1 MIRKIIKL
9 KNVWKYKNYSFSW
22 WTENEL
28 WSVNLIYWENTYWK
42 STLTAV
48 FKSLKTK
55 NKDYIFWRKTFLT
68 SEIQEVEILIDWK
81 ITKLSDSDFWNENI
95 EIFDTDFVS
104 KNVFYWDEIWKNQQW
119 NLYEIFLDEN
129 IKKDRIEIEE
139 LKIKKETLEKEKKDY
154 ISDNYKLTVK
164 IEEFEKIK
172 ENNKI
177 DDEIKNKETEIKQV
191 KNITEIKK
199 LLTSSIFLYDFSS
212 LKESFLKTLD
222 TSVEINIESHLND
235 NLSDKIKGRNFITT
249 WLDLLKS
256 DNCVFCGQKLD
267 EKAKELIDNYRNI
280 FSKTYEDLK
289 NEIKQKWDKF
299 LNIDFE
305 KEVLKF
311 SNLEITF
318 DEIDYQKFYEYKKNI
333 DEKIKEKQ
341 LDLNKLLDFSSDS
354 DFIEFEKIYEEIK
367 SKINNLKT
375 ILENPRNLVD
385 LEKEFSFLNNQ
396 KIRYEQKYIDLFTKI
411 KDFDTSIKSLKNEI
425 DTKNTELSKKV
436 EDIFKENLNNINW
449 FLWKMNATFHLKDL
463 RAVKNMTLNT
473 SHYCD
478 YSFVFND
485 TYEVKISNKQNQKD
499 DEKDDLPH
507 FKNTLSDSEKRT
519 LAFAFFLSK
528 LKNDINLENKIIILD
543 DPFSS
548 FDENRKE
555 KTIQLFRD
563 IKNNDWKI
571 PKQKIILTHEKWFF
585 SKCYNEFPKDWLKT
599 FKITS
604 SVLSWSNIITYSED
618 EFLTEEYFENLKY
631 IKSSYENSTN
641 LNEALKK
648 VRPCTEHILKR
659 KYYFYLNEDKS
670 LLQSWSISKF
680 LEKIGNKCLCK
691 DDIINL
697 NLHEEMHD
705 NHPVMRLN
713 EVEKIGKL
721 KEFIDLIQKI

>member
-1 MIRKIIKL
+1 M
-9 KNVWKYKNYSFSW
+9 
-22 WTENEL
+22 
-28 WSVNLIYWENTYWK
+28 
-42 STLTAV
+42 
-48 FKSLKTK
+48 
-55 NKDYIFWRKTFLT
+55 
-68 SEIQEVEILIDWK
+68 
-81 ITKLSDSDFWNENI
+81 
-95 EIFDTDFVS
+95 
-104 KNVFYWDEIWKNQQW
+104 
-119 NLYEIFLDEN
+119 YEIFLDEN
-129 IKKDRIEIEE
+129 IKKDRVEIEE
-139 LKIKKETLEKEKKDY
+139 LKNKKETLEKEKKEY
-154 ISDNYKLTVK
+154 IFENYKLSIK
-164 IEEFEKIK
+164 IDDFEEIK

-177 DDEIKNKETEIKQV
+177 DDEIKNKEIEIKQV

-222 TSVEINIESHLND
+222 TSVEKNIESHLND
-235 NLSDKIKGRNFITT
+235 NLNDKVKGRNFITT
-249 WLDLLKS
+249 WLNLLKS
-256 DNCVFCGQKLD
+256 EKCVFCGQKLD
-267 EKAKELIDNYRNI
+267 EKAIELIENYKKI
-280 FSKTYEDLK
+280 FSITYEELK
-289 NEIKQKWDKF
+289 SEIKLKWDKF

-318 DEIDYQKFYEYKKNI
+318 DSIDYQKFYEYKKNI

-341 LDLNKLLDFSSDS
+341 LDLNKLLDFSSDN

-367 SKINNLKT
+367 WKVNELKT
-375 ILENPRNLVD
+375 SLENPKNLVD
-385 LEKEFSFLNNQ
+385 LEKELSFLNNQ

-411 KDFDTSIKSLKNEI
+411 KDFDTGIKNLKNEI

-436 EDIFKENLNNINW
+436 EDIFKENLNNING
-449 FLWKMNATFHLKDL
+449 FLWKMNSTFHLKDL
-463 RAVKNMTLNT
+463 KAVKNMTLNT

-519 LAFAFFLSK
+519 LAFVFFLSK
-528 LKNDINLENKIIILD
+528 LKNDKNLENKIIILD

-585 SKCYNEFPKDWLKT
+585 SKCYNEFPNDWLKT

-604 SVLSWSNIITYSED
+604 SVLSWSNITTYSED

-631 IKSSYENSTN
+631 IKSSYETSTN

-659 KYYFYLNEDKS
+659 KYYFCLEKNELSSKS
-670 LLQSWSISKF
+670 ITTY
-680 LEKIGNKCLCK
+680 LEKIWSKCLCK
-691 DDIINL
+691 DEIINL

-705 NHPVMRLN
+705 NHVVLSLN
-713 EVEKIGKL
+713 EPEKVNKL
-721 KEFIDLIQKI
+721 KEFLVLIEKI